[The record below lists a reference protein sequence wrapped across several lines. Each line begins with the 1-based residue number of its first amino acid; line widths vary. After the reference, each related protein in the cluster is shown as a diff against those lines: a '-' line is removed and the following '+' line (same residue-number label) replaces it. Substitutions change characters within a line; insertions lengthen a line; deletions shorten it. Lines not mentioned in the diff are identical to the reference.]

1 MDYQL
6 IGVILRMSG
15 YELIKN
21 LYTHEYMVYN
31 LSNLQMTPL
40 IEFLQYYF
48 LNNMYILLNLCP
60 YGLNCNNY
68 YCRYNHIQNFNTHM
82 PTIQQNLQ
90 PPFFIPYNA
99 MPIRNIDTQS
109 PLPIIKENPVPDIK
123 TVNITKSRISTSLP
137 PKLKNKNKNKRSV
150 SLSSDKDTNDWTFF

>member
-6 IGVILRMSG
+6 IGIILRISG

-40 IEFLQYYF
+40 IVFLQHYF
-48 LNNMYILLNLCP
+48 LNNMSILLNLCP
-60 YGLNCNNY
+60 YGLNCNDY
-68 YCRYNHIQNFNTHM
+68 YCRYNHVQYFNTSI

-90 PPFFIPYNA
+90 PPLFIPYNV
-99 MPIRNIDTQS
+99 MPIRNINIQS
-109 PLPIIKENPVPDIK
+109 LIPIIKENPVQDIK
-123 TVNITKSRISTSLP
+123 TVHKTKSRISTSLP
-137 PKLKNKNKNKRSV
+137 PKSKNKNRNKRSL
-150 SLSSDKDTNDWTFF
+150 SLSSEKDTNDWKFF